1 MTFAAIPSNIL
12 SLKTYKWLL
21 LPLLAVLVLTMP
33 EQAQAQSKQRVVQLS
48 GFVATGDS
56 LYGVTGAGVYVPKT
70 NRGTYTNQYGYFSM
84 PVLAGDSVLF
94 SALGFKTQYI
104 IIPKTYESESY
115 SVIMQMQEDPTELPT
130 VDVFP
135 WPTER
140 DFKEAVANVR
150 LPDKGNAII
159 TKNLDPRRLEELAKI
174 TPMSDVQNYRFWQQQ
189 QIQQQQQ
196 RYMYPS
202 QINMMA
208 IPGLLKSLMNG
219 DFKQQSG
226 N

>member
-1 MTFAAIPSNIL
+1 MILPAIL
-12 SLKTYKWLL
+12 QTSLPKLPKWLW
-21 LPLLAVLVLTMP
+21 LPLLLLLLVP
-33 EQAQAQSKQRVVQLS
+33 EQAEAQSRQRVVQLS

-56 LYGVTGAGVYVPKT
+56 LYGVAGAGVYVPGT
-70 NRGTYTNQYGYFSM
+70 NRGTYTNEYGYFSM

-94 SALGFKTQYI
+94 NALGFKPQYL
-104 IIPKTYESESY
+104 IIPKNYESQSY

-150 LPDKGNAII
+150 LPDKGTAII
-159 TKNLDPRRLEELAKI
+159 TKNLDPRRLEELARI
-174 TPMSDVQNYRFWQQQ
+174 TPMSDAQNYRFWQQQ
-189 QIQQQQQ
+189 QIQHQQN
-196 RYMYPS
+196 RIMAPTV
-202 QINMMA
+202 NMMA
-208 IPGLLKSLMNG
+208 IPGLLRSLLNG
-219 DFKQQSG
+219 DYKRTDD

>member
-1 MTFAAIPSNIL
+1 MTFAAKPYFTPSPNTL
-12 SLKTYKWLL
+12 KWLF
-21 LPLLAVLVLTMP
+21 LPLLALLLLLLP
-33 EQAQAQSKQRVVQLS
+33 DQAQAQSKQRVVQLS

-70 NRGTYTNQYGYFSM
+70 NRGTYTNQFGYFSM

-94 SALGFKTQYI
+94 SALGFKTQYL
-104 IIPKTYESESY
+104 IIPRNFENQSY
-115 SVIMQMQEDPTELPT
+115 SVIMQMEEDPTELPT

-159 TKNLDPRRLEELAKI
+159 TKNLDPRVLDEMARI
-174 TPMSDVQNYRFWQQQ
+174 TPMSDAQNFRFWQQQ
-189 QIQQQQQ
+189 QMQQQQQ

-208 IPGLLKSLMNG
+208 IPGLLRSLLNG
-219 DFKQQSG
+219 DFKQKSG